1 MKKKIIG
8 QVSVEE
14 MEEIRLLY
22 ERKSGLAELARI
34 LPSDNNELYEKL
46 VKDMG
51 ETQIKFQNWWTRMSQ
66 AYNWEGADG
75 GNWEIDFD
83 TCNIYLVVE

>member
-1 MKKKIIG
+1 MKKKNIG

-46 VKDMG
+46 VKDIG
-51 ETQIKFQNWWTRMSQ
+51 
-66 AYNWEGADG
+66 
-75 GNWEIDFD
+75 
-83 TCNIYLVVE
+83 